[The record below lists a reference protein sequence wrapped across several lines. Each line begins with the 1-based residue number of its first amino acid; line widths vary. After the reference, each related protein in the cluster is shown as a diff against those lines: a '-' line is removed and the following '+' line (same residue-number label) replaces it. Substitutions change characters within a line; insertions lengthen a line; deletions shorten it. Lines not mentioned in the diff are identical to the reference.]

1 VKIAASLDNI
11 VSTDE
16 DEKIGI
22 AIIKQAIQ
30 YPIQQIANN
39 AGFN

>member
-1 VKIAASLDNI
+1 VKIAASLDSI
-11 VSTDE
+11 ITTDE

-30 YPIQQIANN
+30 YPIQQIASN
-39 AGFN
+39 A